1 MPFSLEQLADRKT
14 FEDIKSKYNE
24 IVIYDQ
30 PTEAYD
36 LAKDLEKS
44 LENIKDFKER
54 YPEFFVVYKKIIH
67 RLKWIGLQVMTE
79 SMVAEMFKYQFNEIF
94 NIQGLTVDEL
104 WRKLKI
110 ILLVILD
117 FNERD
122 EYKKELRNTLL
133 NSQEKLTEKRLIIN
147 NQEKSPTVGNWI
159 LDYNSNLGAGI
170 ADNLKRTQYFINS
183 LNIRNLRAEEKV
195 KAKFLLDFYEKLKY
209 SSNTLEGLE
218 EEIAIDDEGMKGI
231 IKAGVFEPLKE
242 DENKIVARKIQ
253 IQPGQLVKRAEVKTG
268 AVETRQDD
276 LKNLASHY
284 LEGSLERKAIEEEIN
299 RLTHNT

>member
-195 KAKFLLDFYEKLKY
+195 KAKFLLDFYRLFVLL
-209 SSNTLEGLE
+209 SSHQ
-218 EEIAIDDEGMKGI
+218 K
-231 IKAGVFEPLKE
+231 F
-242 DENKIVARKIQ
+242 
-253 IQPGQLVKRAEVKTG
+253 
-268 AVETRQDD
+268 
-276 LKNLASHY
+276 
-284 LEGSLERKAIEEEIN
+284 
-299 RLTHNT
+299 